1 MLRRGALWLG
11 FVADRAA
18 GGELSATSNVI
29 ALVVASWAGGGP
41 LLVGGSKLRAELS
54 ARADQRIVTLAVGG
68 MTCAGCARTLESSL
82 ARIPGVSA
90 ATVRFPERRAYVVC
104 GPALADS
111 TLIATIQGAGPRF
124 TAAVAAR

>member
-1 MLRRGALWLG
+1 MKRDIL
-11 FVADRAA
+11 
-18 GGELSATSNVI
+18 NVI
-29 ALVVASWAGGGP
+29 ALVGGVLVLAVGGP
-41 LLVGGSKLRAELS
+41 LLVRQLATLPRAELS

-82 ARIPGVSA
+82 ARVPGVSA
-90 ATVRFPERRAYVVC
+90 ATVRFPEHRAYVVC

-111 TLIATIQGAGPRF
+111 TLIAAIEGAGPRF